1 MTFTGK
7 VSGLK
12 ASSLHAQYFE
22 EYVALAGYLDRIIVV
37 TDTVEYLPS
46 GLPSNLEV
54 REVGVV
60 RFPKVY
66 GLTKMVGYCLQP
78 LLRRVDVIYVRTFS
92 PPELASLWVGSSL
105 RDYPSVLTIGGTW
118 LFGKPYERPGV
129 KKSLFRWI
137 LRRAAYAASMVTL
150 YSRYMMPEV
159 RYFIPR
165 IDLGRLR
172 FIHNSVN
179 VKRFRPG
186 LRSPAEW
193 ESDGRRR
200 IFWVGRINEGKGVE
214 DLVEAF
220 ARVAGVFRDV
230 DLWIAG
236 TGDWRYIN
244 YLRGRCRGLGVA
256 GRVVFPGPI
265 PNEEVPRYMAN
276 AAVFA
281 YPSRGGEGIPR
292 ALLEAMACG
301 AAVVAS
307 RVSGIP
313 EAVIDGE
320 TGMLV
325 GRQDVEGLA
334 RALEM
339 LLADEA
345 MARRLGRNARDKIVN
360 EFSHEVVIPQIASL
374 LKEVSAERSRS

>member
-1 MTFTGK
+1 M
-7 VSGLK
+7 
-12 ASSLHAQYFE
+12 
-22 EYVALAGYLDRIIVV
+22 
-37 TDTVEYLPS
+37 
-46 GLPSNLEV
+46 
-54 REVGVV
+54 
-60 RFPKVY
+60 
-66 GLTKMVGYCLQP
+66 
-78 LLRRVDVIYVRTFS
+78 
-92 PPELASLWVGSSL
+92 
-105 RDYPSVLTIGGTW
+105 
-118 LFGKPYERPGV
+118 
-129 KKSLFRWI
+129 
-137 LRRAAYAASMVTL
+137 
-150 YSRYMMPEV
+150 
-159 RYFIPR
+159 
-165 IDLGRLR
+165 
-172 FIHNSVN
+172 
-179 VKRFRPG
+179 
-186 LRSPAEW
+186 
-193 ESDGRRR
+193 
-200 IFWVGRINEGKGVE
+200 
-214 DLVEAF
+214 
-220 ARVAGVFRDV
+220 
-230 DLWIAG
+230 
-236 TGDWRYIN
+236 
-244 YLRGRCRGLGVA
+244 A